1 MKTEVSSAPIAPECI
16 CTEKCTAQTKNE
28 SCPVCKDLT
37 DDFSACDP
45 IPETSD
51 LTVTVTAP
59 SGWTADG
66 SPYTVDGT
74 TKTATVTLT
83 SNTKGELTPARKLT
97 ITDGTGWT
105 ASTATFTNG
114 TGDSTNGTAAKFTF
128 VVTVTGSASVTIP
141 ADALTVADDNGSDP
155 APTTFDVTV
164 AAPSGWT
171 ASTEKLTAVDATTGK
186 THTLTSSTLGA
197 KDYTVTAGAVDG
209 LTITS
214 EVAPGKDWVITET
227 AVDLS
232 SANDL
237 EAKKSA
243 LKAAITNGSGVVGL
257 VTNKTT
263 PTEVLNADDIDAL
276 TDQTIAQE
284 YYTCTQEATATV
296 ITVTVKATKAAAIAA
311 DTLTIAAKDANT

>member
-1 MKTEVSSAPIAPECI
+1 MKTEVSSAPIAPT
-16 CTEKCTAQTKNE
+16 CTCETKCEAGKLNAE
-28 SCPVCKDLT
+28 CPVCGAEGATVEDCKGKDPT
-37 DDFSACDP
+37 TPTCNC
-45 IPETSD
+45 ETKCEAGK
-51 LTVTVTAP
+51 LNAECPVCGAE
-59 SGWTADG
+59 GA
-66 SPYTVDGT
+66 TVDDCKGKDPT
-74 TKTATVTLT
+74 T
-83 SNTKGELTPARKLT
+83 
-97 ITDGTGWT
+97 
-105 ASTATFTNG
+105 
-114 TGDSTNGTAAKFTF
+114 
-128 VVTVTGSASVTIP
+128 
-141 ADALTVADDNGSDP
+141 
-155 APTTFDVTV
+155 PTTFDVTV
-164 AAPSGWT
+164 AAPTGWT

-186 THTLTSSTLGA
+186 TYTLTSDTLGA

-257 VTNKTT
+257 VTNKTA
-263 PTEVLNADDIDAL
+263 PTEVLTADDIDAL

-311 DTLTIAAKDANT
+311 DTLTIAAKDT

>member
-37 DDFSACDP
+37 DNFTAC
-45 IPETSD
+45 E
-51 LTVTVTAP
+51 
-59 SGWTADG
+59 G
-66 SPYTVDGT
+66 
-74 TKTATVTLT
+74 
-83 SNTKGELTPARKLT
+83 
-97 ITDGTGWT
+97 
-105 ASTATFTNG
+105 
-114 TGDSTNGTAAKFTF
+114 
-128 VVTVTGSASVTIP
+128 GSASTPTCTCETKCEDGKLNAECPVCG
-141 ADALTVADDNGSDP
+141 AEGATVEDCKGKNP
-155 APTTFDVTV
+155 TTPTTFDVTV
-164 AAPSGWT
+164 AAPGGWT

-186 THTLTSSTLGA
+186 TYTLTSDTLGA

-237 EAKKSA
+237 EAKKTT
-243 LKAAITNGSGVVGL
+243 LKGAITGSVVGL
-257 VTNKTT
+257 VTNKTA
-263 PTEVLNADDIDAL
+263 PTEVLTANDIDAL

-311 DTLTIAAKDANT
+311 DTLTIAPKDAST